1 MIQRIQSIYLVLSV
15 IFSIV
20 AIAAPI
26 PYAFSG
32 ETAMHFNGQIALVV
46 LAAIIAVVS
55 LANIFLFRN
64 RKLQMTVC
72 NIITGLTLIM
82 IAAAGYFS
90 VAHTAVPD
98 VPHYGTALPGLVL
111 VANLLAKR
119 GIKADEELVSSADRL
134 R

>member
-1 MIQRIQSIYLVLSV
+1 MIQRIQSIYLLLSV

-20 AIAAPI
+20 AVAAPI

-46 LAAIIAVVS
+46 IAAIIAVVS

-64 RKLQMTVC
+64 RKLQMNVC

-82 IAAAGYFS
+82 IAVAGYFS
-90 VAHTAVPD
+90 VEHTAIPD

-119 GIKADEELVSSADRL
+119 GIKADDNLVRSADRL

>member
-1 MIQRIQSIYLVLSV
+1 MIQRIQSIYLLLSV

-32 ETAMHFNGQIALVV
+32 EQAMHFSGEIALLV
-46 LAAIIAVVS
+46 IAVVVALTS

-64 RKLQMTVC
+64 RKLQMKIC
-72 NIITGLTLIM
+72 NVITALTLVLIGV
-82 IAAAGYFS
+82 AGYFS
-90 VAHTAVPD
+90 VAHTATPD

-119 GIKADEELVSSADRL
+119 GIKADDDLVRSADRL

>member
-1 MIQRIQSIYLVLSV
+1 MIQRIQSIYLLLSV

-32 ETAMHFNGQIALVV
+32 ETAMEFNDQIAMIV
-46 LAAIIAVVS
+46 LAALIAVVS
-55 LANIFLFRN
+55 LANIFLFNN
-64 RKLQMTVC
+64 RKRQMLIC
-72 NIITGLTLIM
+72 NIITGLTLVM
-82 IAAAGYFS
+82 IGVAGYFS
-90 VAHTAVPD
+90 VAHEAVPD
-98 VPHYGTALPGLVL
+98 VPYYGTALPGLVL

-119 GIKADEELVSSADRL
+119 GIQADENLVRSADRL

>member
-1 MIQRIQSIYLVLSV
+1 MIQRIQSIYLLLSV

-32 ETAMHFNGQIALVV
+32 ETAMHFGGEMALVV
-46 LAAIIAVVS
+46 LAALIVVVS

-64 RKLQMTVC
+64 RKLQMTIC
-72 NIITGLTLIM
+72 NVITFLTLIM
-82 IAAAGYFS
+82 IGVAGYFS
-90 VAHTAVPD
+90 VAHEAVPD

-119 GIKADEELVSSADRL
+119 GIKADEDLVRSADRL